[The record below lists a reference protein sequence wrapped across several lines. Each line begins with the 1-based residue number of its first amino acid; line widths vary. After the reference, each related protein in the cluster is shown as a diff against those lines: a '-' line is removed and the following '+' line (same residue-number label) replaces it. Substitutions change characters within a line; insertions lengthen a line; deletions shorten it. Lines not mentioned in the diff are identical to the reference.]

1 MLKLSTELGAW
12 VFVVFLQLNWDAQLI
27 GVSRSLNE
35 ARAKGF
41 EG

>member
-1 MLKLSTELGAW
+1 MLKLSTELEAW
-12 VFVVFLQLNWDAQLI
+12 VFVVFLQLNWGAQLM
-27 GVSRSLNE
+27 GVCRGLNE